1 MPYITGINDTLNPFN
16 SNPTEGHSP
25 TSATTPAGRLK
36 QPRKLPKAAC
46 DQRQQAD
53 FTHPRGGF
61 PRREKETDQLDGE
74 QRHRARTACNEKIE
88 HNARIFKV
96 QQFGESP
103 LQR

>member
-25 TSATTPAGRLK
+25 TSATTPA
-36 QPRKLPKAAC
+36 
-46 DQRQQAD
+46 
-53 FTHPRGGF
+53 
-61 PRREKETDQLDGE
+61 
-74 QRHRARTACNEKIE
+74 ACNEKIE

>member
-25 TSATTPAGRLK
+25 T
-36 QPRKLPKAAC
+36 C